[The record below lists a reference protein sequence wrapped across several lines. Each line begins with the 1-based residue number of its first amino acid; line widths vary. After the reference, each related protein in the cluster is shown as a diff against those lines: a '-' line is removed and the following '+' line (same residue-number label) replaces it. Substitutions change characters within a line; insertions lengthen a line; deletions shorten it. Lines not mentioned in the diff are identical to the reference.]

1 MAKKDFSKW
10 LLLNSSSQ
18 AICDHDGIVDVSIS
32 EKSQVLTEPIENGQL
47 AAFNKTQAPTAVTV
61 SIAIKGDGARQ
72 TASLAQLQALKTAT
86 GDSALCSLITPSG
99 DFSRLAL
106 ESIGYARSA
115 SQNASLLVVQLS
127 FVTIRAVAATSGTI
141 QWAPKSAS
149 SASESEKGRV
159 QPSALSKL

>member
-47 AAFNKTQAPTAVTV
+47 AAFNKTQSPTAISV

-72 TASLAQLQALKTAT
+72 TASLAQLQSLKTAT
-86 GDSALCSLITPSG
+86 GDAALCSLITPSG
-99 DFSRLAL
+99 DFTRLAL
-106 ESIGYARSA
+106 ETIGYARSA

-127 FVTIRAVAATSGTI
+127 FVTIRAIAATSGTVK
-141 QWAPKSAS
+141 WAPKSAS
-149 SASESEKGRV
+149 SANESEKGRV
-159 QPSALSKL
+159 QPSTLSKF